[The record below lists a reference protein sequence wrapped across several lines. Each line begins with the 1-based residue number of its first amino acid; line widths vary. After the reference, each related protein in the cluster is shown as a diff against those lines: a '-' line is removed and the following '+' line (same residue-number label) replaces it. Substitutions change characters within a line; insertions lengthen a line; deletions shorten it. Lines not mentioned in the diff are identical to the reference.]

1 MTKSSHRRAAHRN
14 CTFRSLGA
22 TAACGARATV
32 RSTTVL
38 GPVELEMNLCRQHM
52 QEIAHVLMSVGSTP
66 SVATAAEP
74 ALERRA
80 ASGRPFCARDVRAW
94 LRTQGEC
101 VSERGRLA
109 ERDFQRYAEHH

>member
-1 MTKSSHRRAAHRN
+1 MTKSIHRPAAHRH
-14 CTFRSLGA
+14 CTFRHLGA
-22 TAACGARATV
+22 AAACGARASA

-38 GPVELEMNLCRQHM
+38 GPVALEIALCRQHM
-52 QEIAHVLMSVGSTP
+52 QEMAHILMSVGSTP
-66 SVATAAEP
+66 SVATTTQLAP
-74 ALERRA
+74 ERRA

-109 ERDFQRYAEHH
+109 ERDYQRYAERH